1 VNNVD
6 ILFPFEPY
14 SAQISFMER
23 VVTTLQ
29 TPNTNA
35 LLESPTGTGK
45 TLCLLCSS
53 LAWRQTYSACSQ
65 AFRLTSVSSDADSLR
80 KQLSE
85 AAHGKMSLG
94 STFTQPS
101 AMSFGS
107 SEAVRV
113 IYLSRTHGQLSQVIR
128 ELRSTAYR
136 PRISVLG
143 SRQQLCVHPEVSKL
157 RGAAQNCACQK
168 LVSAK
173 ACPYHMRVMEHKY
186 DKDLS
191 GSLLDIEDL
200 CKHGQQQKVCP
211 YYLSRELANEAEVIF
226 MPYNYLTD
234 TASRRSLG
242 TLWHNSVAIF
252 DEAHNLESI
261 LSESS
266 SFDLRASNLALAIA
280 EVDRTEMLLKNDP
293 SRYTAEGLSD
303 PPTEI
308 ELRILKA
315 LLLKLESVIRELP
328 LAGDPPSLTRSG
340 EFIFEIFAA
349 ADIHQGNVDEL
360 LKMIDRTSSVLSEGA
375 SSSASPAL
383 RSVGEALEMVF
394 RGSGA
399 PAPGQPRKPAHNTA
413 LYKVYVS
420 EDAGGPRPSDARV
433 NIAAISAAPQAGG
446 KGRSVG
452 YWCFSAGG
460 CQHLRRHVAAAV
472 RRLRRWSAAVFKRG
486 ASRRGDDGGD
496 HVGRHSKRDPRERN
510 AVAALLVVG
519 YAFSPRGP
527 STAPSTPILHLHV
540 MCARAFRA
548 RGAKGGACV
557 WVGWGQWSWGSPSR
571 CSSRTRTSSPSPRSA
586 CAPRR
591 GGG

>member
-1 VNNVD
+1 
-6 ILFPFEPY
+6 
-14 SAQISFMER
+14 M
-23 VVTTLQ
+23 
-29 TPNTNA
+29 
-35 LLESPTGTGK
+35 
-45 TLCLLCSS
+45 
-53 LAWRQTYSACSQ
+53 
-65 AFRLTSVSSDADSLR
+65 
-80 KQLSE
+80 
-85 AAHGKMSLG
+85 
-94 STFTQPS
+94 
-101 AMSFGS
+101 
-107 SEAVRV
+107 RV

-168 LVSAK
+168 LVAAK

-186 DKDLS
+186 DKELA
-191 GSLLDIEDL
+191 GGLMDIEDL

-211 YYLSRELANEAEVIF
+211 YFLSREMANEAEVIF

-242 TLWHNSVAIF
+242 TLWHNSVAVF

-293 SRYTAEGLSD
+293 SRFSAEGLTD

-328 LAGDPPSLTRSG
+328 LTGDPPSLTRGG

-349 ADIHQGNVDEL
+349 ADIHQGNVEEL

-375 SSSASPAL
+375 SSNLSPAL
-383 RSVGEALEMVF
+383 RSIGEALEMVF
-394 RGSGA
+394 RGSES
-399 PAPGQPRKPAHNTA
+399 PGHGRKSHNSA

-420 EDAGGPRPSDARV
+420 EDTAAARPTDSRV
-433 NIAAISAAPQAGG
+433 NFSAVSAAPNSTG

-452 YWCFSAGG
+452 YWCFSAG
-460 CQHLRRHVAAAV
+460 R
-472 RRLRRWSAAVFKRG
+472 
-486 ASRRGDDGGD
+486 
-496 HVGRHSKRDPRERN
+496 
-510 AVAALLVVG
+510 
-519 YAFSPRGP
+519 
-527 STAPSTPILHLHV
+527 
-540 MCARAFRA
+540 
-548 RGAKGGACV
+548 
-557 WVGWGQWSWGSPSR
+557 
-571 CSSRTRTSSPSPRSA
+571 
-586 CAPRR
+586 
-591 GGG
+591 